1 MSSNYNSFGCFINS
15 DQNNFFTNLSKT
27 TGKNYSVAECEEA
40 AKTYNSVAF
49 GITAHNSDQGI
60 CWLSNPNS
68 SNLQQVYDSMKEG
81 LVFNGC
87 ENGIGDISNN
97 SISVYISDKA
107 LSFFDDMKVN
117 QTISYSREQYID
129 QLAKLNDL
137 FSAQLQKYKQNADKE
152 FKPYSNNNLTTIFN
166 SNNANEFNT
175 TRQSYIQLFKNL
187 QNDNNNLES
196 EVNKLNEEIQNV
208 DHIRAAA
215 RKKLQEILGSDNAA
229 LGNVTDIDFR
239 VNSVIIENILLVFV
253 TFLLIVIYANQK
265 K

>member
-1 MSSNYNSFGCFINS
+1 
-15 DQNNFFTNLSKT
+15 
-27 TGKNYSVAECEEA
+27 
-40 AKTYNSVAF
+40 
-49 GITAHNSDQGI
+49 
-60 CWLSNPNS
+60 
-68 SNLQQVYDSMKEG
+68 MKQG

-166 SNNANEFNT
+166 SNNSNEFNISVAEPSTTT
-175 TRQSYIQLFKNL
+175 TR
-187 QNDNNNLES
+187 
-196 EVNKLNEEIQNV
+196 
-208 DHIRAAA
+208 
-215 RKKLQEILGSDNAA
+215 
-229 LGNVTDIDFR
+229 
-239 VNSVIIENILLVFV
+239 
-253 TFLLIVIYANQK
+253 LIVPPTGFKDKFCNS
-265 K
+265 